1 MSSSPAGD
9 DPDRPGHVEHPSD
22 GDMDVDVND
31 DQVNDDQVNND
42 LDRDLDG
49 LIEDLESGKQAPDDE
64 EK

>member
-9 DPDRPGHVEHPSD
+9 DPDRPDHVEHPSD
-22 GDMDVDVND
+22 GDMDVD
-31 DQVNDDQVNND
+31 VNDDQVNND

>member
-31 DQVNDDQVNND
+31 DQVNND

>member
-31 DQVNDDQVNND
+31 DQVNDD
-42 LDRDLDG
+42 LDRDLDS
-49 LIEDLESGKQAPDDE
+49 LIGDLESGKQAPDDE